1 MQKTI
6 GDVLNSNIHTYYTIA
21 VNGMLRFITN
31 GDIQQELD
39 SSSVG
44 FVRWLSW
51 PIGTD
56 TDIKFFFF
64 KTNIYLL
71 W

>member
-6 GDVLNSNIHTYYTIA
+6 GDVLNSNIHTYYAIA

-39 SSSVG
+39 STPVG
-44 FVRWLSW
+44 FVHWLRW

-56 TDIKFFFF
+56 TDIKKKKL
-64 KTNIYLL
+64 KTNIYWL

>member
-6 GDVLNSNIHTYYTIA
+6 GDVLNSNIHTFYTIA
-21 VNGMLRFITN
+21 VNGMLCFITN

-39 SSSVG
+39 STPVG
-44 FVRWLSW
+44 FVRWLSC

-56 TDIKFFFF
+56 TDIKIKK
-64 KTNIYLL
+64 KTF
-71 W
+71 